1 MARTVRRGRI
11 LQMTEQTR
19 LTMMPGNTKIARS
32 PPITYIQA
40 IRNKRSRDRQLYL
53 PSAKEDNVRLHKAEV
68 L

>member
-1 MARTVRRGRI
+1 
-11 LQMTEQTR
+11 MTKQTR